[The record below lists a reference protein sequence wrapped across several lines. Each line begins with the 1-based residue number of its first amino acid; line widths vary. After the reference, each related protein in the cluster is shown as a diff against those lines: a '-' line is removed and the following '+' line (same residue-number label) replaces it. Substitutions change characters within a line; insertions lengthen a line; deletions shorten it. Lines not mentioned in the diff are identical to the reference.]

1 MFASNFFNFS
11 KSLTR
16 GTAGRAVQGVGGAGV
31 SVLGNIIISDITTV
45 RERGKY
51 MAIVFAAVGLG
62 LALGPPLGGVMAES
76 DWRWVF
82 VRISKNLI
90 RSPQRATACGGLLV
104 GQPYSSGGSWDTSLT
119 SNENSGSIFLSAA
132 FP

>member
-1 MFASNFFNFS
+1 M
-11 KSLTR
+11 
-16 GTAGRAVQGVGGAGV
+16 
-31 SVLGNIIISDITTV
+31 SDITTV

-62 LALGPPLGGVMAES
+62 LALGPPLGGVMAEH
-76 DWRWVF
+76 DWRWAF

-90 RSPQRATACGGLLV
+90 QSTQRAGTLWTAAL
-104 GQPYSSGGSWDTSLT
+104 QIWDNHSRSGNWDTWLT
-119 SNENSGSIFLSAA
+119 INEISGSIFLSAA